1 MRLSDYLTRGAIT
14 AVAGGLLLVHREF
27 TPLPKDNVTLVLLL
41 FAALP
46 WLGSVFKSV
55 KIPNLIEI
63 ELQELREKVAE
74 SKGTA
79 ESAIRVAT
87 FAASATEPRAL
98 AAERSVTAPAQTGA
112 EQHLAE
118 LIKKYND
125 IRREQKSGSLRTENM
140 TRVVREM
147 TELVPSLP
155 SFDLSKLLFSDDN
168 GTRLA
173 AYAFL
178 YEMPSSG
185 DLRSLAESLAKHE
198 STPFGQYWALKA
210 FKRVLNNNGRQS
222 IPPDVVAM
230 LRSYRAQVQPGTD
243 RDYEL
248 RQIFQYLGV

>member
-14 AVAGGLLLVHREF
+14 AVAGGLLLIHREVA
-27 TPLPKDNVTLVLLL
+27 PLPEDNVTLVLLL

-63 ELQELREKVAE
+63 ELQELREKVDE
-74 SKGTA
+74 SKGAA

-87 FAASATEPRAL
+87 FAASAAKPRAL
-98 AAERSVTAPAQTGA
+98 AAERSVAAPAQAGA
-112 EQHLAE
+112 EQSLAE

-125 IRREQKSGSLRTENM
+125 IRRDQKSGSIRTENM

-147 TELVPSLP
+147 TELVPRLS
-155 SFDLSKLLFSDDN
+155 SFDLSKLLMSEDD
-168 GTRLA
+168 GARLA

-178 YEMPSSG
+178 YERPRSG
-185 DLRSLAESLAKHE
+185 DLRSLTESLVKHE

-210 FKRVLNNNGRQS
+210 LKRVLNNNSQQS

-230 LRSYRAQVQPGTD
+230 LRSYRAQIQPGTD